1 MSERLEQTL
10 ILVKPDAVERG
21 LMGKIIDRFETA
33 GFKIIAMKM
42 LKPSKELA
50 EKHYDED
57 VAMRR
62 GEAIRKYN
70 IDFITSGPVVALV
83 VEGIDAIDN
92 VRKFCGDTEPK
103 SALPGTIRGDYSHV
117 SYAHC
122 DKNQMVV
129 KNVIHA
135 AADPSFA
142 SQEISLWF
150 EPSEITDYENVH
162 EKHTR

>member
-1 MSERLEQTL
+1 MLKNVEKTL
-10 ILVKPDAVERG
+10 VLLKPDAVERG
-21 LMGKIIDRFETA
+21 LSGKIIDRFETA
-33 GFKIIAMKM
+33 GFKIVAMKM
-42 LKPSKELA
+42 LKPDKELA

-57 VAMRR
+57 VAKRR
-62 GEAIRKYN
+62 GEAVRQYN
-70 IDFITSGPVVALV
+70 IDFIASGPVVALV
-83 VEGIDAIDN
+83 IEGIDAVEN
-92 VRKFCGDTEPK
+92 VRKFCGATEPK

-135 AADPSFA
+135 SADLAFAAK
-142 SQEISLWF
+142 EISLWF
-150 EPSEITDYENVH
+150 EPSEIIGYENVH